1 MLTIIML
8 NLALA
13 APSVQAP
20 AAAAT
25 PQTLTLPDGVNRPA
39 ASIQDF
45 AWLAGTWHGTGLG
58 GTVDEVWSA
67 PAGGAMVGHFRL
79 IKGSKPVF
87 YEIMTLVE
95 VAGSVEM
102 RLKHVNPDMTGW
114 EEKNGFV
121 TFRLAKLAGETLFFD
136 GLTLRRTGAD
146 ALEIVLALRNRAD
159 GTVREETFVM
169 ARAK

>member
-20 AAAAT
+20 AAAGT

-39 ASIQDF
+39 ASIQDS

-95 VAGSVEM
+95 VGGSVEM
-102 RLKHVNPDMTGW
+102 RLKHVNPGMTGW

-121 TFRLAKLAGETLFFD
+121 TFRLAKNWPAKPSFSTALPSAGRVPMRSKSFSRCAITP
-136 GLTLRRTGAD
+136 
-146 ALEIVLALRNRAD
+146 
-159 GTVREETFVM
+159 M
-169 ARAK
+169 APCARKRS